1 LRKLAFTPLQKKA
14 FTTNRPDFNRSL
26 LLSSG
31 VSAPISTFILGDNPE
46 KSPILAK

>member
-14 FTTNRPDFNRSL
+14 FTTNHPAFYRSL

-31 VSAPISTFILGDNPE
+31 VAAPISTFILCDNPE
-46 KSPILAK
+46 KSPNLAK